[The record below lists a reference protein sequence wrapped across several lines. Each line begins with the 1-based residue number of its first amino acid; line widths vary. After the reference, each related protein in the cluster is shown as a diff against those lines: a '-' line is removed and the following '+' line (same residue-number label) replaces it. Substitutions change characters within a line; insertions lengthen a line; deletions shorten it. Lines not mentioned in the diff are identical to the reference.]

1 MSYYPSERL
10 HELMSK
16 DTLTEE
22 EEEEVSLRLEME
34 TPSKNEPTSIIGFG
48 LGFITGCFFG
58 N

>member
-10 HELMSK
+10 HELMTK

-22 EEEEVSLRLEME
+22 EKEEVSLRLEME
-34 TPSKNEPTSIIGFG
+34 APSKNEATNTSSFG

>member
-16 DTLTEE
+16 DTLIEE

-34 TPSKNEPTSIIGFG
+34 TPSKNEPTSIFGFG